1 MGTNFGNNLTR
12 KVVNPMFDVN
22 QLEPDA
28 RQFFESMPLM
38 LQENLMQTGVA
49 YKTRQELERYCD
61 GILKGNSK
69 KRQ

>member
-1 MGTNFGNNLTR
+1 
-12 KVVNPMFDVN
+12 MFDVN